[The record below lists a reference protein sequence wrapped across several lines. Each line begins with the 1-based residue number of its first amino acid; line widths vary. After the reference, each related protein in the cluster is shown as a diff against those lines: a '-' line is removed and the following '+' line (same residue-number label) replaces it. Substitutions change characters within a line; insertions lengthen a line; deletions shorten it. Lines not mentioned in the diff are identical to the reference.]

1 MGLVSTQRKK
11 FETNAGSSLSSSS
24 TNTIPL
30 QRRSPMKTIIHQQQ
44 QQHTQTS
51 EAEETTANDKTIIS
65 VAQKWNSQKQIRQ
78 GDKKDGLAARKKEL
92 SNDEKIDS
100 LLSLLDKPVI
110 APRRKR

>member
-24 TNTIPL
+24 P
-30 QRRSPMKTIIHQQQ
+30 QRRSPMKTIHQQQQ

-65 VAQKWNSQKQIRQ
+65 VAQKWNTQKQIKQ
-78 GDKKDGLAARKKEL
+78 GDDKKDGLARKKEL